1 MASDRQH
8 QRGIASMNS
17 PESVLG
23 CAFHENRHI
32 VPDGI
37 AVEQPAGLCDHLL
50 DSLTPE
56 GGKPI
61 RQTIDDLGDAL
72 IFLRLIHRASL
83 GLAAPVVNPECS
95 GDRCPLFTK

>member
-1 MASDRQH
+1 
-8 QRGIASMNS
+8 MNA

-50 DSLTPE
+50 DSRPPE

-72 IFLRLIHRASL
+72 IFLRLVHRAIL
-83 GLAAPVVNPECS
+83 GLATPVVNPECS
-95 GDRCPLFTK
+95 GDRCPLFMK